1 MSALRRAGFTLL
13 EVMIA
18 LAILVV
24 SLIVLIDAQATA
36 VFMTTEAERIL
47 IATALAQEKMA
58 EVQMEVELMGFGE
71 QDIEEEGDFEDY
83 EFEELDL
90 DFGEEYINYK
100 WAWTVRKIELDMVAD
115 IAGMGE
121 DLAGAG
127 YFGDEGGEADFSGAP
142 DLGDMGVQPDMI
154 TDMLGA
160 YIREA
165 RVIVWWGAGDP
176 EDKDF
181 VDKIEITSH
190 VINPTGMITP
200 SEGDQA
206 Q

>member
-1 MSALRRAGFTLL
+1 
-13 EVMIA
+13 MIA

-36 VFMTTEAERIL
+36 VFMTVEAERIL
-47 IATALAQEKMA
+47 VATALAQEKMA

-83 EFEELDL
+83 EFEDLDL
-90 DFGEEYINYK
+90 DFGEDFIEYK
-100 WAWTVRKIELDMVAD
+100 WAWTVRKIELDMIAD

-121 DLAGAG
+121 DLAGSG
-127 YFGDEGGEADFSGAP
+127 YFGEQGEEADFGGAP

-154 TDMLGA
+154 TDMLGD
-160 YIREA
+160 YIREV
-165 RVIVWWGAGDP
+165 RVIVWWGEESPDD
-176 EDKDF
+176 EDML
-181 VDKIEITSH
+181 DKIELTSH

-200 SEGDQA
+200 DEATEQ
-206 Q
+206 